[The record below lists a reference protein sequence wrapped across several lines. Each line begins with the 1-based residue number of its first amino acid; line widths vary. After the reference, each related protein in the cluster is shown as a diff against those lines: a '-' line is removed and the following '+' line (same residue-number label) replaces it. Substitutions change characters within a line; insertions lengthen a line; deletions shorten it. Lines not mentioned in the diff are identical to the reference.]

1 MIQPRK
7 KNVTGRA
14 SENSM
19 KTREHPKMEGTTFS
33 SRDKNQLQKYKS
45 AVKAN
50 LGNSRSKFQ
59 KEAIA
64 ERHATIHNPIF
75 ESKARKA
82 EESDRRLYETKQK
95 IYSAMKK
102 K

>member
-19 KTREHPKMEGTTFS
+19 KTREHPKMESTTFS
-33 SRDKNQLQKYKS
+33 SRDKNQLKKYKS
-45 AVKAN
+45 SVKAN
-50 LGNSRSKFQ
+50 LGNSRSRFQ

-64 ERHATIHNPIF
+64 ERHAAIHNPVF
-75 ESKARKA
+75 DARARKSD
-82 EESDRRLYETKQK
+82 ESDRRLYETKKK
-95 IYSAMKK
+95 IYSALKK